1 MKNNSGFTMIELLA
15 AIVLLGIMMGS
26 AIPIV
31 ISVMND
37 QKNKTYI
44 EDAIRLASNADN
56 KMRSDNKVQIPPRG
70 GGCVVMS
77 LDYMDNNAFAK
88 GPYDGEYDK
97 AASFVVV
104 SRNLSTADEEYQF
117 YVRLLEKLE
126 NGNYRGVNLV
136 EYNSLYADNARDS
149 YVENVGSD
157 AAFKLTSYKHNRS
170 GLLTAIREANSALC
184 PRGIQAVYVRE

>member
-1 MKNNSGFTMIELLA
+1 MKNNFGFTMIELLA
-15 AIVLLGIMMGS
+15 AIVILGIMMGS
-26 AIPIV
+26 AVPIV
-31 ISVMND
+31 VSVMND

-117 YVRLLEKLE
+117 YVRLLEKME
-126 NGNYRGVNLV
+126 GGNYRGVNLI
-136 EYNSLYADNARDS
+136 EYNRLYDDGARDN

-157 AAFKLTSYKHNRS
+157 EAFKLTSYKHNRS
-170 GLLTAIREANSALC
+170 GLLTAIRTANNALC
-184 PRGIQAVYVRE
+184 PKGIQAVYVRE

>member
-126 NGNYRGVNLV
+126 NGNYRGVNFV

-157 AAFKLTSYKHNRS
+157 AAFKLTNYKHNRS
-170 GLLTAIREANSALC
+170 GLLTAIRTANNALC
-184 PRGIQAVYVRE
+184 PKGIQAVYVRE

>member
-26 AIPIV
+26 AVPIV

-56 KMRSDNKVQIPPRG
+56 KMRSDNKVEIPPRG

-104 SRNLSTADEEYQF
+104 SRNLSTAEEEYEY

-126 NGNYRGVNLV
+126 SGSYRGVNLI
-136 EYNSLYADNARDS
+136 EYNRLYADDARDRF
-149 YVENVGSD
+149 VENVGSD
-157 AAFKLTSYKHNRS
+157 AAFKLTNYKHNKS
-170 GLLTAIREANSALC
+170 GLLTALRTLNSTIC

>member
-26 AIPIV
+26 AVPIV

-44 EDAIRLASNADN
+44 DDAIRLAANADN
-56 KMRSDNKVQIPPRG
+56 KMRSDNKVEIPPRG

-97 AASFVVV
+97 AASFVVI
-104 SRNLSTADEEYQF
+104 SRNVSSADEEYEY

-126 NGNYRGVNLV
+126 SGSYRGVNLI
-136 EYNSLYADNARDS
+136 EYNRLYADAARDI
-149 YVENVGSD
+149 YVENVDSS
-157 AAFKLTSYKHNRS
+157 AAFKLTSYKTNKS
-170 GLLTAIREANSALC
+170 ALLTELRSLNSAIC
-184 PRGIQAVYVRE
+184 PKGIQAIYVRE

>member
-1 MKNNSGFTMIELLA
+1 MIELLA

-31 ISVMND
+31 VSVMND

-157 AAFKLTSYKHNRS
+157 AAFKLTNYKHNRS
-170 GLLTAIREANSALC
+170 GLLTAIRTANNALC
-184 PRGIQAVYVRE
+184 PKGIQAVYVRE

>member
-104 SRNLSTADEEYQF
+104 SRNLSSADEEYEY
-117 YVRLLEKLE
+117 YVRLLEKME
-126 NGNYRGVNLV
+126 GGNYRGVNLI
-136 EYNSLYADNARDS
+136 EYNRLYDDGARDN

-157 AAFKLTSYKHNRS
+157 EAFKLTSYKHNRS
-170 GLLTAIREANSALC
+170 GLLTAIRTANNALC
-184 PRGIQAVYVRE
+184 PKGIQAVYVRE